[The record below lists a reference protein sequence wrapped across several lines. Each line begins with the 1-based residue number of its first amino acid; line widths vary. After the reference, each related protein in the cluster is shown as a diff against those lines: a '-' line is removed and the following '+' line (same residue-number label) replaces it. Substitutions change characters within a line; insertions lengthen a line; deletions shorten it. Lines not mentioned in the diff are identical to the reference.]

1 MRIPAIGQD
10 PGGMDSTD
18 LQRLVHLVLERSSNG
33 MVLLDDDRRFICAN
47 GAAIEL
53 LELPRDRLPELRVDD
68 ITPDWLRPCLE
79 DGWPVF
85 LRDGSIVQR
94 RAVSLISGRTI
105 EVDYCA
111 TANVV
116 PGRHLA
122 IYVEDTSAAW
132 RNDGARFHRGAERAA
147 LTPRE
152 REVVG
157 LLALGLSGAQ
167 IAAELFISPQTVRTH
182 VRNAMEKL
190 GARTRAHLIAIAL
203 HEGELRS

>member
-1 MRIPAIGQD
+1 MEIPAIGQD
-10 PGGMDSTD
+10 PRGMDSTD
-18 LQRLVHLVLERSSNG
+18 LHRLIHLVFESSSNG
-33 MVLLDDDRRFICAN
+33 MVLLDDERRFVRAN

-53 LELPRDRLPELRVDD
+53 LELPRHRLPGLRVDD
-68 ITPDWLRPCLE
+68 ITPDWLRPCLA

-111 TANVV
+111 TANVL

-122 IYVEDTSAAW
+122 IYIEDAPAALA
-132 RNDGARFHRGAERAA
+132 NGGARDDNRAERAA

-152 REVVG
+152 REVVE
-157 LLALGLSGAQ
+157 LVAMGLSGAR
-167 IAAELFISPQTVRTH
+167 IADELFISPQTVRTH

-203 HEGELRS
+203 RDGHLAS

>member
-1 MRIPAIGQD
+1 
-10 PGGMDSTD
+10 MDSAD
-18 LQRLVHLVLERSSNG
+18 LHRLVHLVIERSSNG
-33 MVLLDDDRRFICAN
+33 MVLLDDERRFVCAN

-53 LELPRDRLPELRVDD
+53 LELPRHRLPGLRVDD
-68 ITPDWLRPCLE
+68 ITPDWLRPCLA

-111 TANVV
+111 TANVM

-122 IYVEDTSAAW
+122 VYVEDARAASANG
-132 RNDGARFHRGAERAA
+132 RERVHRGAGRAA

-152 REVVG
+152 REVVE
-157 LLALGLSGAQ
+157 LLAMGLSGAR
-167 IAAELFISPQTVRTH
+167 IADELFISPQTVRTH
-182 VRNAMEKL
+182 VRNAMETL

-203 HEGELRS
+203 RDGHLAP